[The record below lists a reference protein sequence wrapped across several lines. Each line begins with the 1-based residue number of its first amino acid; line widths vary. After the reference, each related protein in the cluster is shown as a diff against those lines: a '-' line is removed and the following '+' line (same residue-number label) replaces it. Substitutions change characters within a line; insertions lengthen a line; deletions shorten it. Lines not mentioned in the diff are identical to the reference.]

1 MLLRKES
8 PGVIAIPQINHAWV
22 SGQLARAWGNEKF
35 AAPTPR
41 ELVCLA
47 AEQHDIGWLDY
58 DLKPDFDFETGLPQ
72 EFRQAPDSVHTA
84 LWRDGVTH
92 ARVYGRYVALLVSL
106 HADTLYQ
113 RHFDL
118 ESANMETAALV
129 RRFLDDQRAYQAE
142 MLISLAE
149 DPVYGK
155 LATREAVEHNR
166 LLIAALDGMSLSIC
180 WGVAEPVPVGAV
192 PVRAAE
198 TTDIVLRQ
206 GNSASDIVV
215 DPWPFAVPQVEIQ
228 AEGRRL
234 HGPYADD
241 AVLYEAFEA
250 AEPAVICAVLRPA

>member
-22 SGQLARAWGNEKF
+22 SGQLARAWGNERF
-35 AAPTPR
+35 ATPTPH

-58 DLKPDFDFETGLPQ
+58 DLKPDFDVETGLPQ
-72 EFRQAPDSVHTA
+72 EFLHAPESVHTA
-84 LWRDGVTH
+84 LWRDGVNH

-113 RHFDL
+113 RHFDR
-118 ESANMETAALV
+118 ESADVETAALV
-129 RRFLDDQRAYQAE
+129 HRFLGDQRACQAE
-142 MLISLAE
+142 MLSSLAA

-155 LATREAVEHNR
+155 LTTPEAVEHNR
-166 LLIAALDGMSLSIC
+166 LLIAALDSMSLSIC
-180 WGVAEPVPVGAV
+180 WGVAKPVPVGAA

-198 TTDIVLRQ
+198 TTEIILRP
-206 GNSASDIVV
+206 GNSVSDIIV
-215 DPWPFAVPQVEIQ
+215 DPWPFGVPQVEIQ

-234 HGPYADD
+234 YGPYRDD
-241 AVLYEAFEA
+241 AELYEAFEV
-250 AEPAVICAVLRPA
+250 AEPAVVRAVLRPA